1 MKKIIIF
8 ITSLYICSFLA
19 ATENL
24 DVKGSEIKLKETPT
38 ATATIDSSISRDIL
52 IYSTDEEF
60 TFESDAKKECDNR
73 SSILKNYGISIM
85 GCNVSEKGN
94 NYTFTIEYLPE
105 LKNTDSLNSVL
116 IKEYT
121 PQKTYWNENLAK
133 TELSNSAGRFKNSP
147 LKVID
152 SKTTEEGNEY
162 SFKII
167 YSVNNILKRSKTYYA
182 MFKDFVYG
190 KYTFE
195 SDAKKNING
204 IINTLK
210 QSGINAVSGS
220 VVPSDD
226 GNYSIKITYLIK
238 TEELNKI
245 SERPEY
251 IIENYRSEE
260 TFPFENNALNEGK
273 KRIDAFTKAGI
284 SVVHNYAYQIDN
296 DWSFA
301 IDYAVKN
308 IYRFGNFA
316 GKEFL
321 IKRYDNPQSFDF
333 ESDAKKAMNEKINN
347 FNSASMYVISSKIY
361 EVGNNYSFYIEY
373 IEKQQ
378 ISDNNNNHQIK

>member
-8 ITSLYICSFLA
+8 ITSLYVCSFLH
-19 ATENL
+19 ATEGL
-24 DVKGSEIKLKETPT
+24 DLKGSEIKLKATPI
-38 ATATIDSSISRDIL
+38 AIATIDSSISMGIL

-60 TFESDAKKECDNR
+60 TFESDAKKECENR
-73 SSILKNYGISIM
+73 SNILKNYGISIM
-85 GCNVSEKGN
+85 GCNVLEKGN
-94 NYTFTIEYLPE
+94 DYTFTIEYLPE
-105 LKNTDSLNSVL
+105 LKNPDSLNSVL

-121 PQKTYWNENLAK
+121 PAKTYWNENLAK
-133 TELSNSAGRFKNSP
+133 TELSNSVGKFKNSP
-147 LKVID
+147 LKIID

-167 YSVNNILKRSKTYYA
+167 YSVNNVLKKSKTYYA
-182 MFKDFVYG
+182 MFKDFIYG

-204 IINTLK
+204 VINTLK
-210 QSGINAVSGS
+210 QSGINAVSGK
-220 VVPSDD
+220 VVPSID

-238 TEELNKI
+238 TTELNKI

-251 IIENYRSEE
+251 TIETYRSEE

-273 KRIDAFTKAGI
+273 KRNDAFTKAGI
-284 SVVHNYAYQIDN
+284 AVIHNYSYPIDN

-301 IDYAVKN
+301 IDYAIKN
-308 IYRFGNFA
+308 IYRFGNFV

-347 FNSASMYVISSKIY
+347 FNSASMYVISSKTY

-378 ISDNNNNHQIK
+378 INNNTHNEQVK